1 MWERIKHIFIKET
14 IQIRTDKR
22 MMSTIFL
29 APVLQLLLLGYAVNM
44 DVDRIPTAVLDFSRT
59 QESRQVISLFKN
71 SGRFQINYFPESQ
84 DELDQLLDKG
94 EVWVGME
101 IKSDFVQ
108 QLKKGE
114 SVPIQIIID
123 GTNSNTAGIV
133 SGYISYLLQ
142 SYNLKI
148 IQDRI
153 LRRPAADSPAALVS
167 TSRIPQLENE
177 IRAWYNPELKSRD
190 YNIPAVLAQLLI
202 LTTMMLTSM
211 AIVKEKEIGTIE
223 QLMVTPI
230 RTSELILG
238 KVAPFALIGFIDVC
252 IITLVAVLWFRI
264 PFRGNF
270 FFLLLSVMVYLLTT
284 LGIGLFIST
293 LARTQQQAMM
303 MTFFVLMPAN
313 ILSGFMFPIANMPRL
328 IQYLTYLNPLRY
340 FIVIVRGIFLKG
352 NGISILWSQI
362 LPLGTIGVVVLV
374 LSILRFRKKIG

>member
-22 MMSTIFL
+22 MLMTIFM

-44 DVDRIPTAVLDFSRT
+44 DVDRIPAAVLDFSRT
-59 QESRQVISLFKN
+59 QESRELILLFRN

-84 DELDQLLDKG
+84 NELDELLDKG

-101 IKSDFVQ
+101 IKSDFAQ
-108 QLKKGE
+108 QLKKGKT
-114 SVPIQIIID
+114 VPIQIIID

-133 SGYISYLLQ
+133 SGYINQLLQ
-142 SYNLKI
+142 SYNLKL
-148 IQDRI
+148 IQDQVQ
-153 LRRPAADSPAALVS
+153 RRPAGDSASVLVS
-167 TSRIPQLENE
+167 TPKIPELENE
-177 IRAWYNPELKSRD
+177 VRAWYNPELKSRD
-190 YNIPAVLAQLLI
+190 YNIPGVLAQLLL

-211 AIVKEKEIGTIE
+211 AIVREKEIGTIE

-230 RTSELILG
+230 KTSELILG

-252 IITLVAVLWFRI
+252 LITTMAVLWFKI

-284 LGIGLFIST
+284 LGIGLFTST

-303 MTFFVLMPAN
+303 MTFFFLMPAN
-313 ILSGFMFPIANMPRL
+313 LLSGFMFPIANMPKL
-328 IQYLTYLNPLRY
+328 IQYVTYVNPLRY
-340 FIVIVRGIFLKG
+340 FLIIVREIFLKG
-352 NGISILWSQI
+352 SGLSILWDQL
-362 LPLGTIGVVVLV
+362 LPLGSIGVVVLV

>member
-22 MMSTIFL
+22 MLMTIFL

-44 DVDRIPTAVLDFSRT
+44 DVDRIPAAVLDFSRT
-59 QESRQVISLFKN
+59 QESRQLILLFKN
-71 SGRFQINYFPESQ
+71 SGRFQINYFPQSQ
-84 DELDQLLDKG
+84 DEMDQLLDKG

-101 IKSDFVQ
+101 IRSDFAQ
-108 QLKKGE
+108 QLKKGKT
-114 SVPIQIIID
+114 VPIQIIID
-123 GTNSNTAGIV
+123 GTNSNTAGVV
-133 SGYISYLLQ
+133 SGYINQLLQ
-142 SYNLKI
+142 SYNLKL
-148 IQDRI
+148 IQDRMQ
-153 LRRPAADSPAALVS
+153 RKPAADSSAVLVS
-167 TSRIPQLENE
+167 TSKIPELENE

-190 YNIPAVLAQLLI
+190 YNVPGVLAQLLM

-211 AIVKEKEIGTIE
+211 AIVKEKEVGTIE

-230 RTSELILG
+230 KTSELILG

-252 IITLVAVLWFRI
+252 LITTVAVLWFKI

-284 LGIGLFIST
+284 LGIGLFAST

-303 MTFFVLMPAN
+303 MTFFILMPAN
-313 ILSGFMFPIANMPRL
+313 LLSGFMFPIANMPKL
-328 IQYLTYLNPLRY
+328 IQYLTYVNPLRY
-340 FIVIVRGIFLKG
+340 FLIIVRGIFLKG
-352 NGISILWSQI
+352 SCLSVLWDQL
-362 LPLGTIGVVVLV
+362 LPLGSIGVVVLV

>member
-22 MMSTIFL
+22 MLMTIFL

-44 DVDRIPTAVLDFSRT
+44 DVDRIPAAVLDFSRT
-59 QESRQVISLFKN
+59 QESRQLILLFKN
-71 SGRFQINYFPESQ
+71 SGRFQINYFPQSQ

-101 IKSDFVQ
+101 IRSDFAQ
-108 QLKKGE
+108 QLKKGKT
-114 SVPIQIIID
+114 VPIQIIID
-123 GTNSNTAGIV
+123 GTNSNTAGVV
-133 SGYISYLLQ
+133 SGYINQLLQ
-142 SYNLKI
+142 SYNLKL
-148 IQDRI
+148 IQDRMQ
-153 LRRPAADSPAALVS
+153 RKPAADSSAVLVS
-167 TSRIPQLENE
+167 TSKIPELENE

-190 YNIPAVLAQLLI
+190 YNVPGVLAQLLM

-211 AIVKEKEIGTIE
+211 AIVKEKEVGTIE

-230 RTSELILG
+230 KTSELILG

-252 IITLVAVLWFRI
+252 LITTVAVLWFKI

-284 LGIGLFIST
+284 LGIGLFAST

-303 MTFFVLMPAN
+303 MTFFILMPAN
-313 ILSGFMFPIANMPRL
+313 LLSGFMFPIANMPKL
-328 IQYLTYLNPLRY
+328 IQYLTYVNPLRY
-340 FIVIVRGIFLKG
+340 FLIIVRGIFLKG
-352 NGISILWSQI
+352 SGLSVLWDQL
-362 LPLGTIGVVVLV
+362 LPLGSIGVVVLV